1 MTIRT
6 GIVVPTL
13 GTRPDYLIECLQ
25 SIREAGNCFV
35 LLVGP
40 SELAITRD
48 LSTEL
53 YDSILADP
61 GEGLAA
67 AINAGV
73 AALPPECVFATWLG
87 DDDRLTHNSLAFSED
102 ALKSDKKISAVF
114 GVCEYIDAAGSVFWA
129 NKLGRLAIPLLAVGP
144 NRIPQPGSVFRR
156 EHFDTIGG
164 LDTTLG
170 WAFDQDM
177 FTRLN
182 RNGRLKFI
190 NRPLAQ
196 FRWHASSLSA
206 GSSEDSVR
214 EASKVRIKHSR
225 GLLRAFLVLAEP
237 VHVQLALRIGSS
249 LDKRNVKS

>member
-25 SIREAGNCFV
+25 SIREAGDCFV
-35 LLVGP
+35 LLVAP
-40 SELAITRD
+40 NDTTITEELPANLFDAI
-48 LSTEL
+48 L
-53 YDSILADP
+53 IDP
-61 GEGLAA
+61 GQGLAA

-73 AALPPECVFATWLG
+73 AALPLECIFATWLG
-87 DDDRLTHNSLAFSED
+87 DDDRLISNSLAISEK
-102 ALKSDKKISAVF
+102 ALSSDGNISAIF
-114 GVCEYIDAAGSVFWA
+114 GVCEYIDENGAVFWE
-129 NKLGRLAIPLLAVGP
+129 NKLGRLAIPLLGVGP

-156 EHFDTIGG
+156 HHFDSIGG

-182 RNGRLKFI
+182 RIGRLKFI
-190 NRPLAQ
+190 NRTLAQ

-206 GSSEDSVR
+206 GSSEASVR
-214 EASKVRIKHSR
+214 EASKVRFKHSR
-225 GLLRAFLVLAEP
+225 GLIRVFLLLAEP
-237 VHVQLALRIGSS
+237 VHVQFALRLGSS
-249 LDKRNVKS
+249 LNKRKEIS